1 MAKTITVNT
10 ATLRSKA
17 EELKGLNQNF
27 KTQVENLK
35 TQETSLSSMW
45 QGDANTEFHN
55 AFQKDVTQMDNFYN
69 AIQNYVTTLN
79 EIAQKYDD
87 NKKKNHQ
94 LASARKY

>member
-55 AFQKDVTQMDNFYN
+55 AFQKDVTQMDNFYH
-69 AIQNYVTTLN
+69 AIQHYVTTLN
-79 EIAQKYDD
+79 EIAQKYDATEA
-87 NKKKNHQ
+87 KNHQ